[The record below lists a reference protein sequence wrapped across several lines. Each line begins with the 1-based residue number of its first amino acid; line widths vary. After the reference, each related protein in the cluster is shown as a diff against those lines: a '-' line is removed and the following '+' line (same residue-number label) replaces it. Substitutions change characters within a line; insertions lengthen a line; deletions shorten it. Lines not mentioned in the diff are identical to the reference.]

1 MKPTGSNRLFSILSA
16 LIIFISSALLA
27 IWSLRNTI
35 ALRNALLALGAVLAL
50 FLFWQYARKS
60 HFKNASDR
68 STPSWTSY
76 IPLILCFVML
86 IWVVIHYLL
95 FSSEPGQQ
103 FQELTSTWVRVLES
117 LLVGAATGLLLK
129 DHPQRAQFLWLGIFG
144 SFVYLLIHYLGMYF
158 QTGLA
163 FMPNYYFSSPFGNK
177 INTVLMG
184 GIFISAICG
193 SAAAALIHNRPNYPW
208 PVYCY
213 WLLGVFTML
222 FAFTTII
229 DTRNGVGVGIILI
242 TSWLLFV
249 GISKLIQQI
258 RLKKLDW
265 KLGLAILIP
274 TVFIIIF
281 IQQHLSINRGWNHF
295 VDDLAVAIKIDE
307 VPNWQDVKKYGYPNT
322 ASGEQVYPNNY
333 ERAAW
338 ATAGIHSMIQ
348 NPLGYGMLEHSL
360 GKVIRKSYP
369 EAMIRSSHSA
379 WIDLGL
385 AFGIPGLLLTLG
397 ALISTAILALKSNS
411 PNRLVVIWIV
421 ADLLLTFTIAEVS
434 SKHTIEILFF
444 CIALLNTIL
453 LGQNNTENQSSR
465 NFISR

>member
-1 MKPTGSNRLFSILSA
+1 MKPIGSNRSFSILSA
-16 LIIFISSALLA
+16 LIIFISTALLA
-27 IWSLRNTI
+27 IWSLKNTI
-35 ALRNALLALGAVLAL
+35 ALRNALLALGTLLAL
-50 FLFWQYARKS
+50 FLFWQYSRGKASKS
-60 HFKNASDR
+60 IPTDS
-68 STPSWTSY
+68 STSWAQYT
-76 IPLILCFVML
+76 PLFLSFLML

-103 FQELTSTWVRVLES
+103 FQELTSTWLRVLES
-117 LLVGAATGLLLK
+117 LLIGAATGLVLR
-129 DHPQRAQFLWLGIFG
+129 DHPRRAQFLWLGIFG
-144 SFVYLLIHYLGMYF
+144 SFVYLLIHYLGMYS
-158 QTGLA
+158 QTSQA

-184 GIFISAICG
+184 GLFISAICG

-208 PVYCY
+208 PIYCY
-213 WLLGVFTML
+213 WLLGVLSIL

-242 TSWLLFV
+242 ASWLLFV
-249 GISKLIQQI
+249 GISKLKQQMKL
-258 RLKKLDW
+258 RKLDW
-265 KLGLAILIP
+265 KIGLATLIP
-274 TVFIIIF
+274 AILIIIF

-295 VDDLAVAIKIDE
+295 VDDVTIAIKIDE
-307 VPNWQDVKKYGYPNT
+307 VPNWQDIQKYGYPKT
-322 ASGEQVYPNNY
+322 ASGEPVYPNNY

-338 ATAGIHSMIQ
+338 ATAGIDSLLK

-369 EAMIRSSHSA
+369 EANIRSSHSA

-385 AFGIPGLLLTLG
+385 AFGIPGLILTLG
-397 ALISTAILALKSNS
+397 ALLSTVVLALKSSS
-411 PNRLVVIWIV
+411 PNRLVVIWIA

-444 CIALLNTIL
+444 CIALLNAML
-453 LGQNNTENQSSR
+453 LGQKKSEA
-465 NFISR
+465 

>member
-1 MKPTGSNRLFSILSA
+1 MKPIGSNRSFSILSA
-16 LIIFISSALLA
+16 LIIFISTALLA
-27 IWSLRNTI
+27 IWSLKNTI
-35 ALRNALLALGAVLAL
+35 ALRNALLALGTLLAL
-50 FLFWQYARKS
+50 FLFWQYSRVKGS
-60 HFKNASDR
+60 K
-68 STPSWTSY
+68 STPTDSPSSWAQYT
-76 IPLILCFVML
+76 PLFLSFLML

-117 LLVGAATGLLLK
+117 LLIGAATGLVLR
-129 DHPQRAQFLWLGIFG
+129 DHPRRAQFLWLGIFG
-144 SFVYLLIHYLGMYF
+144 SFIYLLIHYLGMYS
-158 QTGLA
+158 QSSQA

-184 GIFISAICG
+184 GLFISAICG

-208 PVYCY
+208 PIYCY
-213 WLLGVFTML
+213 WLLGVLSIL

-242 TSWLLFV
+242 ASWLLFV
-249 GISKLIQQI
+249 GASKLIQQI
-258 RLKKLDW
+258 KLKKLDW
-265 KLGLAILIP
+265 KIGLATLIP
-274 TVFIIIF
+274 AILIIIF

-295 VDDLAVAIKIDE
+295 VDDVTIAIKIDE
-307 VPNWQDVKKYGYPNT
+307 VPNWQDIQKYGYPKT
-322 ASGEQVYPNNY
+322 ASGEPVYPNNY

-338 ATAGIHSMIQ
+338 ATAGIDSLIK

-369 EAMIRSSHSA
+369 EANIRSSHSA

-385 AFGIPGLLLTLG
+385 AFGIPGLILTLG
-397 ALISTAILALKSNS
+397 ALFSTVVLALKSNS
-411 PNRLVVIWIV
+411 PNRLVVIWIA

-444 CIALLNTIL
+444 CIALLNAML
-453 LGQNNTENQSSR
+453 LGQKKSEA
-465 NFISR
+465 

>member
-1 MKPTGSNRLFSILSA
+1 MKPIGSNRSFSILSA
-16 LIIFISSALLA
+16 LIIFISTALLA
-27 IWSLRNTI
+27 VWSLKNTI
-35 ALRNALLALGAVLAL
+35 ALRNALLAIGTLLAL
-50 FLFWQYARKS
+50 FLFWQYSRGKGSKS
-60 HFKNASDR
+60 A
-68 STPSWTSY
+68 STPTSSSWVQYT
-76 IPLILCFVML
+76 PLALSFAML

-103 FQELTSTWVRVLES
+103 FQELGSTWLRVLEAIFIG
-117 LLVGAATGLLLK
+117 LATGLVLRE
-129 DHPQRAQFLWLGIFG
+129 HPRRAQFLWLGIFG

-158 QTGLA
+158 QTSQA

-184 GIFISAICG
+184 GLFISAICG
-193 SAAAALIHNRPNYPW
+193 SAAAALIHNRLTYPW
-208 PVYCY
+208 PIYCY
-213 WLLGVFTML
+213 WLLGVLTIL

-229 DTRNGVGVGIILI
+229 DTRNGVGVGIILVA
-242 TSWLLFV
+242 SWLIYI
-249 GISKLIQQI
+249 GASKLRQQI
-258 RLKKLDW
+258 RSGKLDW
-265 KLGLAILIP
+265 KMGLTALIP
-274 TVFIIIF
+274 ALLIAVFV
-281 IQQHLSINRGWNHF
+281 QQHLSINRGWNHF
-295 VDDLAVAIKIDE
+295 IDDVTIAIKIDE
-307 VPNWQDVKKYGYPNT
+307 VPNWQDVKKYGYPKT

-338 ATAGIHSMIQ
+338 AAAGIHSITQ

-397 ALISTAILALKSNS
+397 ALLSTVVLALRSNS
-411 PNRLVVIWIV
+411 PNRLVVIWIA

-444 CIALLNTIL
+444 CIALLNAMLIEQKKSET
-453 LGQNNTENQSSR
+453 
-465 NFISR
+465 

>member
-1 MKPTGSNRLFSILSA
+1 MKPIGSNRSFSILSA
-16 LIIFISSALLA
+16 LIIFISTALLA
-27 IWSLRNTI
+27 VWSLKNTI
-35 ALRNALLALGAVLAL
+35 ALRNALLAIGTLLAL
-50 FLFWQYARKS
+50 FLLWQYSRGKGSKS
-60 HFKNASDR
+60 T
-68 STPSWTSY
+68 STTSSSSWFQYT
-76 IPLILCFVML
+76 PLFLSFAML

-103 FQELTSTWVRVLES
+103 FQELGSTWLRVLEAIFIG
-117 LLVGAATGLLLK
+117 LAAGLILSE
-129 DHPQRAQFLWLGIFG
+129 HPRRAQFLWLGIFG
-144 SFVYLLIHYLGMYF
+144 SFVYLLIHYLGIYF
-158 QTGLA
+158 QTSQA

-184 GIFISAICG
+184 GLFISAICG
-193 SAAAALIHNRPNYPW
+193 SAAAALIHNRPSYPW
-208 PVYCY
+208 PIYCY
-213 WLLGVFTML
+213 WLLGVLTIL

-229 DTRNGVGVGIILI
+229 DTRNGVGIGIILI

-249 GISKLIQQI
+249 GISKLKQQMQL
-258 RLKKLDW
+258 RKLDW
-265 KLGLAILIP
+265 KIWLATLIP
-274 TVFIIIF
+274 AVLIIIF

-295 VDDLAVAIKIDE
+295 IDDITIAVKIDE
-307 VPNWQDVKKYGYPNT
+307 VPNWQDVKKYGYPMT

-338 ATAGIHSMIQ
+338 AAAGIHSITQ

-385 AFGIPGLLLTLG
+385 AFGVPGLLLTLG
-397 ALISTAILALKSNS
+397 ALLSTVILALKSNS
-411 PNRLVVIWIV
+411 PNRLVVIWIA

-444 CIALLNTIL
+444 CIALLNAML
-453 LGQNNTENQSSR
+453 LGQKNSESNSALN
-465 NFISR
+465 